1 MEEII
6 ITEEMKRK
14 ARIKSQDLGIL
25 NNSITQG
32 QGNLAGFIGEEM
44 VSSYLNSNIN
54 NTYEYDLII
63 GNNKKIDVKTKRT
76 TVKPR
81 LNYDCSVAAFNI
93 KQKCDAYIFCR
104 VLNDMSK
111 GWILGYKNKKNY
123 FKEARYMKKNQI
135 DPSNNFK
142 VKADCYN
149 LSIENL
155 DPIEYI
161 TSELVDI

>member
-1 MEEII
+1 MEEVL

-14 ARIKSQDLGIL
+14 ANKKAQALGSL
-25 NNSITQG
+25 NNSITKG
-32 QGNLAGFIGEEM
+32 QGNLAGFLGEEM
-44 VSSYLNSNIN
+44 VASYLNSNVN

-93 KQKCDAYIFCR
+93 KQKCDAYVFCR
-104 VLNDMSK
+104 ILNDMSK
-111 GWILGYKNKKNY
+111 GWILGYKNKKDY
-123 FKEARYMKKNQI
+123 FKEARYMSKNQI
-135 DPSNNFK
+135 DPANNFK

-149 LSIENL
+149 LAIEDLDSIT
-155 DPIEYI
+155 YI
-161 TSELVDI
+161 TSEL